1 MGCLAGSVRNGS
13 WCPYGAARWA
23 VASAA
28 FLTQPR
34 GSGSVT
40 PTAVCGLQLHHQGQ
54 PRFKGRGQGP
64 HFSVGRVW
72 TNLQTCFQ
80 STVAL
85 NTFAGWLEA
94 KFPHLFCPRS
104 AQFSPPCPPL
114 LRHHDTGMCENW
126 RGRAA
131 WWPKSH
137 RPMTH
142 RLLLC
147 SPGPQCG
154 CLGHAFSKTLPAVAV
169 TVTVTITLGS
179 PFLLALCQGGRR
191 GSPWGFAP

>member
-13 WCPYGAARWA
+13 WCPYR
-23 VASAA
+23 V
-28 FLTQPR
+28 
-34 GSGSVT
+34 GSGISGFSDPASGVRQRHSHRSLWVTAASPGSAQIQGEGTGTPLLSGKSVDEFAT
-40 PTAVCGLQLHHQGQ
+40 Y
-54 PRFKGRGQGP
+54 
-64 HFSVGRVW
+64 
-72 TNLQTCFQ
+72 FQ

-85 NTFAGWLEA
+85 NMFAGWLEA

-126 RGRAA
+126 PGRAA

-147 SPGPQCG
+147 SPGLQCG

-169 TVTVTITLGS
+169 TVTVTVTLGS